1 MSPEPQGYLR
11 KSQAEPT
18 YRQSSFVKK
27 QHTQLL
33 PFFSSHPPSLPFCT
47 SNIYKLLGHK
57 FWEVCEKWGLAMAG
71 QRYNRRCYNWLET
84 SFQSQWQI
92 CKKRLFLILHRKHSK
107 ASKIFHK
114 KKCNREDFDAQ
125 NYRKLQF
132 PISRSLSTSRR
143 RTDELGYRLERP
155 IHFECKLN
163 EPMHIGMRLLHPAAA
178 DHSVSINRQ
187 QVQRIFSFS
196 LRSRAVFIVLLQTY
210 LWECL
215 KTLVLADGD
224 SAVVVSFVEWIAH
237 IRLHYPLLCCSDHL
251 PCALQHAKR
260 AKHFSKRVLRAER
273 LF

>member
-1 MSPEPQGYLR
+1 M
-11 KSQAEPT
+11 T
-18 YRQSSFVKK
+18 VK
-27 QHTQLL
+27 
-33 PFFSSHPPSLPFCT
+33 
-47 SNIYKLLGHK
+47 
-57 FWEVCEKWGLAMAG
+57 
-71 QRYNRRCYNWLET
+71 
-84 SFQSQWQI
+84 
-92 CKKRLFLILHRKHSK
+92 ILTVDGM
-107 ASKIFHK
+107 F
-114 KKCNREDFDAQ
+114 
-125 NYRKLQF
+125 QF